1 MTTEAPTYQG
11 LTPVLVPADGA
22 RYHRKDWPHFFGF
35 SGTEFF
41 PDGTFCVMN
50 KPPEV
55 VNDPQTFSHIYREYF
70 IDLRTGKG
78 HIIEATAVED
88 QELILRR

>member
-1 MTTEAPTYQG
+1 
-11 LTPVLVPADGA
+11 
-22 RYHRKDWPHFFGF
+22 
-35 SGTEFF
+35 
-41 PDGTFCVMN
+41 MN